1 MIYSTLKAIGKFCP
15 NHWRLFFR
23 TAYHSRSLRTARV
36 LHTERRFDTTVKL
49 PGFPGMFGLR
59 TGTSDAEFVRMLAN
73 GYDFP
78 EYRIPVPVKPKVI
91 LDFGANIGASAILF
105 ARRYPQAQIF
115 AFEPRPD
122 NVQFLERN
130 VAAYENITV
139 VPYGVG
145 RRTEELDYYFSCLPS
160 SNTGGFYND
169 GSLSWATQGPHAEV
183 MKLPVLAVDA
193 AFERYG
199 ITRADI
205 IKIDCEG
212 AEFDILESIPTD
224 TLETVKVIVGEF
236 HGTRND
242 DIKAFLEDRFDV
254 NWQQTHDRSAEP
266 DGGGIGVFQAV
277 RNTPSAGVEANQRRE
292 LAGV

>member
-1 MIYSTLKAIGKFCP
+1 MIYASLKAIGRCCP
-15 NHWRLFFR
+15 DHWRPFFR
-23 TAYHSRSLRTARV
+23 TAFHARSFRTARL
-36 LHTERRFDTTVKL
+36 LHTERQFETTVKL
-49 PGFPGMFGLR
+49 PGFPGTLGLR

-78 EYRIPVPVKPKVI
+78 EYRIPVPVNPKVI
-91 LDFGANIGASAILF
+91 LDFGANIGASAILL

-122 NVQFLERN
+122 NVTFLENN
-130 VAAYENITV
+130 VAAYKNITV

-169 GSLSWATQGPHAEV
+169 GSLSWAKDGPHSQV
-183 MKLPVLAVDA
+183 MKLPVLAVDE

-212 AEFDILESIPTD
+212 AEFDILESIPESV
-224 TLETVKVIVGEF
+224 LNTVKVIVGEF
-236 HGTRND
+236 HGTHND
-242 DIKAFLEDRFDV
+242 DIKAFLEKRFNV
-254 NWQQTHDRSAEP
+254 NWEQTHERSAEP

-277 RNTPSAGVEANQRRE
+277 RKAQEDKAHSCQSCELVGV
-292 LAGV
+292 